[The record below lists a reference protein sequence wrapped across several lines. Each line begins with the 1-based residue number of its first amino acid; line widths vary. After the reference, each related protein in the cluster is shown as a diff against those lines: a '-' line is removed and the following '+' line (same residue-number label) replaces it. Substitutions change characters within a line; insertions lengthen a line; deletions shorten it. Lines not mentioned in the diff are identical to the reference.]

1 VLGLALCRKLDDA
14 PVSEDLRSTLRA
26 FCSGLVA
33 ALNKYYAFGSV
44 FAEEV

>member
-1 VLGLALCRKLDDA
+1 MSRKLDEDK
-14 PVSEDLRSTLRA
+14 VDEDLRATLRA